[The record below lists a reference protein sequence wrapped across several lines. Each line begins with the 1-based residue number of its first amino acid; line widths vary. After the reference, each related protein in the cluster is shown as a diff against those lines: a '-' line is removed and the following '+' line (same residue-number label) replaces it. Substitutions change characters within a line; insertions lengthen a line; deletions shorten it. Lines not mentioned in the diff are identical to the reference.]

1 MKGHDFPDRF
11 SAKEFARYAN
21 LNRFLSH
28 NKNEMEADMSNIFQ
42 DIKDRI
48 DLRDLVRFYGLDLN
62 RGGFA
67 LCPFHNE
74 RTPSFKVYEDHFRC
88 FGCGEHGDHTDFVQ
102 KLFGLSNI
110 EAAKKISADF
120 GLSLDHVEFAPPV
133 KKKETKNEAFEL
145 WLRESVEVLI
155 EYKKLLRYWEQI
167 YNPHSPIDKVDDRY
181 IESLSN
187 RGYAEYYLD
196 QLLYGTDKD
205 KYECYDVDRDYPL
218 TIKARLDSLD
228 TVSRK
233 APKLT
238 M

>member
-1 MKGHDFPDRF
+1 MKGHDFPGRF

-21 LNRFLSH
+21 LNHFLSH

-42 DIKDRI
+42 DIKDRV
-48 DLRDLVRFYGLDLN
+48 DLRDLVRFYGLDVN

-74 RTPSFKVYEDHFRC
+74 RTPSLKVYEDHFHC

-120 GLSLDHVEFAPPV
+120 GLSLDHGEFAPPV
-133 KKKETKNEAFEL
+133 KKKENKNEAFEL

-155 EYKKLLRYWEQI
+155 EYKRLLRYWERI
-167 YNPHSPIDKVDDRY
+167 FDHRRA
-181 IESLSN
+181 L
-187 RGYAEYYLD
+187 
-196 QLLYGTDKD
+196 
-205 KYECYDVDRDYPL
+205 
-218 TIKARLDSLD
+218 
-228 TVSRK
+228 
-233 APKLT
+233 
-238 M
+238 